1 MSLEELDRFEVTAVR
16 IYRALEELQLDNRPL
31 KEALETM
38 FQPAIALRAI
48 ETSPEMQA
56 RLEAHTAVVERS
68 LKQVEV
74 VRARHAQVLEA
85 VDSHRTQTQAM
96 MDRLGVFYDEIESL
110 KTRLAKLEDEATTLL
125 YKPIFPRLRT

>member
-1 MSLEELDRFEVTAVR
+1 M
-16 IYRALEELQLDNRPL
+16 QLDNRPL
-31 KEALETM
+31 KEALETV

-56 RLEAHTAVVERS
+56 RLEAHTAVERS
-68 LKQVEV
+68 LKQVEE

>member
-31 KEALETM
+31 KEALETV

-56 RLEAHTAVVERS
+56 RLEAHTAVERS
-68 LKQVEV
+68 LKQVEE